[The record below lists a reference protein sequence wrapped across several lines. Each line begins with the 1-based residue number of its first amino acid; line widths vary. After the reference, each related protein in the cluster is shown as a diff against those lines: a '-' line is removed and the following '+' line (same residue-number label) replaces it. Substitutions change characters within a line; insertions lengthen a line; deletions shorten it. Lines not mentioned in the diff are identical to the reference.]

1 MTDQILKEF
10 GLKIREIRIMRNM
23 TQQELADKC
32 DLSLPFI
39 NLIEN
44 NKRMVSLETL
54 IKILSALNISLS
66 DFFIEYSIEN
76 KELSSLIELLQSSDN
91 QDEYIAMFTKILK
104 LAKNNA

>member
-1 MTDQILKEF
+1 M
-10 GLKIREIRIMRNM
+10 MRNM

-54 IKILSALNISLS
+54 IKILSALDVSLC
-66 DFFIEYSIEN
+66 DFFKEYSIEN
-76 KELSSLIELLQSSDN
+76 KELSCLIKLLQSSEN
-91 QDEYIAMFTKILK
+91 QEDYIAMFTRILK
-104 LAKNNA
+104 YAKK

>member
-1 MTDQILKEF
+1 
-10 GLKIREIRIMRNM
+10 MRNM

-54 IKILSALNISLS
+54 IKILSAMDISLS
-66 DFFIEYSIEN
+66 DFYNEYAVEN
-76 KELSSLIELLQSSDN
+76 KE
-91 QDEYIAMFTKILK
+91 
-104 LAKNNA
+104 

>member
-1 MTDQILKEF
+1 MTNRILKEF
-10 GLKIREIRIMRNM
+10 GLRIREIRVMRNM

-54 IKILSALNISLS
+54 IKLLSALDVSLS
-66 DFFIEYSIEN
+66 DFFKEYSVEN
-76 KELSSLIELLQSSDN
+76 KELSKLIELLQYSEN
-91 QDEYIAMFTKILK
+91 KEEYIAMFTKILEYANK
-104 LAKNNA
+104 

>member
-1 MTDQILKEF
+1 MENQILKEF
-10 GLKIREIRIMRNM
+10 GLKIREIRIMQNM

-54 IKILSALNISLS
+54 IKIVSALGISLS
-66 DFFIEYSIEN
+66 DFFKEYSIEN
-76 KELSSLIELLQSSDN
+76 KELSSLIQLLQSSEH
-91 QDEYIAMFTKILK
+91 QQEYIAMFTKILEY
-104 LAKNNA
+104 AKK

>member
-1 MTDQILKEF
+1 MTNQILKEF
-10 GLKIREIRIMRNM
+10 GSRIREIRMMRNM

-54 IKILSALNISLS
+54 IKILSALDVSLS
-66 DFFIEYSIEN
+66 DFFKEYSIEN
-76 KELSSLIELLQSSDN
+76 KELSCLIKLLQSSEN
-91 QDEYIAMFTKILK
+91 QEDYIAMFTKILK
-104 LAKNNA
+104 YAKK

>member
-1 MTDQILKEF
+1 MKNQILREF
-10 GLKIREIRIMRNM
+10 GFKIREIRIMQNM
-23 TQQELADKC
+23 TQQELADRC

-66 DFFIEYSIEN
+66 DFFKEYSIDNEA
-76 KELSSLIELLQSSDN
+76 LSSLIQLLQSSEN
-91 QDEYIAMFTKILK
+91 QEEYIKMFTKILEY
-104 LAKNNA
+104 AKK

>member
-1 MTDQILKEF
+1 MTNRILKEF
-10 GLKIREIRIMRNM
+10 GLRIREIRVMRNM

-54 IKILSALNISLS
+54 IKLLSALDVSLS
-66 DFFIEYSIEN
+66 DFFKEYSIEN
-76 KELSSLIELLQSSDN
+76 KELSKLIELLQYSEN
-91 QDEYIAMFTKILK
+91 KEEYIAMFTKILEYANK
-104 LAKNNA
+104 